1 MGSTVHQDGDSKSL
15 ITSGTHWESVG
26 VNATPKAGSYAI
38 PEVI

>member
-15 ITSGTHWESVG
+15 ITAWTHWESDG
-26 VNATPKAGSYAI
+26 VNATPKAWNYAV